1 MPDSSQSNEDIYPE
15 PKEGF
20 NYIETDTRSI
30 HGYEVESKGYE
41 VGGSE
46 DSESVYAGGWARK
59 QMETTFNGY
68 TLGYSYTEDRLN
80 AITLESGTALNHIV
94 LGRAGQGK
102 TAYLRNF
109 LIQVAIHDQGFCY
122 LDRLDSQGELLN
134 VLPENRLSDVVLLDM
149 EPDSNLDY
157 SYLYERIQDGDI
169 ILFKPQSYYGNQSLD
184 LSEIIRTLIRSRSS
198 LEDPDP
204 FYLAWD
210 HMNSVDEGIL
220 PREVIRD
227 LMFHSR
233 EPNIGT
239 LFTGQS
245 PVSLHSR
252 EDLRK
257 LLIDN
262 TDVHVGFR
270 LDSNKRNEFAL
281 SYDLPVYKTRARQDI
296 GEDLEDYCAI
306 INSPEFDPQMVYP
319 FAPYPPRHTERE
331 IFSGPLLRY
340 KI

>member
-1 MPDSSQSNEDIYPE
+1 MSDSSQSNEDISPE

-80 AITLESGTALNHIV
+80 AVTVDSDTALNHIV
-94 LGRAGQGK
+94 LGQVAQGK
-102 TAYLRNF
+102 TVYLRNF
-109 LIQVAIHDQGFCY
+109 LIQVAVHGQGFCY
-122 LDRLDSQGELLN
+122 LDRFDSQGELLN
-134 VLPENRLSDVVLLDM
+134 LLPEDRLSDVVLLDM
-149 EPDSNLDY
+149 EPESKIDY
-157 SYLYERIQDGDI
+157 EYLREVIMDGKI
-169 ILFKPQSYYGNQSLD
+169 ILFKPQSYHRGGNLELD
-184 LSEIIRTLIRSRSS
+184 EIITTLVQARSS
-198 LEDPDP
+198 VDDPDP

-210 HMNSVDEGIL
+210 HMNSVDSNIL
-220 PREVIRD
+220 PRDVVYD
-227 LMFHSR
+227 LVSR
-233 EPNIGT
+233 SRSANIGT
-239 LFTGQS
+239 VFTGQT
-245 PVSLHSR
+245 PRSLHSQ
-252 EDLRK
+252 EDSRK

-262 TDVHVGFR
+262 SDIHVGFK
-270 LDSNKRNEFAL
+270 LSSDKMNSFAL
-281 SYDLPVYKTRARQDI
+281 SYDLPVYQTRARQDI
-296 GEDLEDYCAI
+296 GDNLDDYCAI
-306 INSPEFDPQMVYP
+306 INSPEFDSQMVYP
-319 FAPYPPRHTERE
+319 FAPYPPKHTDRE